1 MEDDDQWTRPQ
12 QLTTEAKPPGA
23 AATEDVSP
31 PAGRILRRPA
41 ANEMDSGIVSASE
54 ARLARPSKPAVS
66 PAALRRIEASTTSP
80 ITGCSAS
87 APWRASE
94 ATADLGFDASCRA
107 GSAAVGAAAAAGSE
121 AGSAAAW
128 TARNDGG
135 FGGGLSEDVAQ

>member
-1 MEDDDQWTRPQ
+1 MTTSGRGLSSSR
-12 QLTTEAKPPGA
+12 LTTEAKPPDA

-66 PAALRRIEASTTSP
+66 PAALRRIKTSTTSP

-87 APWRASE
+87 APWRASDRL
-94 ATADLGFDASCRA
+94 ATT
-107 GSAAVGAAAAAGSE
+107 
-121 AGSAAAW
+121 
-128 TARNDGG
+128 TARTASKQAII
-135 FGGGLSEDVAQ
+135 LETPQLT